1 MTSPTSAAM
10 ENLSSLI
17 TPAILKTIAD
27 ARVPYPKDK
36 PIDFNTAGEEI
47 FSDEHLERTIRDIAW
62 PALVALSKLG
72 LSNVPD
78 LLSFLPEP
86 ADSAFPEQCFGLVL
100 LLDQASRLFCKG
112 IDARWVS
119 YFDTLSERLSDA
131 WRALPAHQQPDSWA
145 RWRDEVG
152 VGIDHWA
159 VARLYFTAPLAHGEV
174 LAYQKIAVNSN
185 EHLRELIETHTGEV
199 DSYRAKREEILS
211 DPNGFFRNAAAGSP
225 KGGDITVQRWTFW
238 LMMMM
243 DSHYPIIKKFGRK
256 PYKNAIEGRESTTEE
271 VKWLDDNNHAG
282 EASPEVAK
290 LIQDDIKAGR
300 WTPLGDHPRDA

>member
-1 MTSPTSAAM
+1 M
-10 ENLSSLI
+10 EINLYSLI
-17 TPAILKTIAD
+17 TPAVLKTVAY

-47 FSDEHLERTIRDIAW
+47 FGDEYLKRNIRDISW

-78 LLSFLPEP
+78 LLSFLPKPED
-86 ADSAFPEQCFGLVL
+86 AEFPQQCFGLVV
-100 LLDQASRLFCKG
+100 LLDQAPRLFCKG

-119 YFDTLSERLSDA
+119 YFDTLSERLTDA

-152 VGIDHWA
+152 AGIDHWA
-159 VARLYFTAPLAHGEV
+159 VARLFFTAPLAHGEK
-174 LAYQKIAVNSN
+174 LAYQDIAVDSN
-185 EHLRELIETHTGEV
+185 EHLRELIETYTSEV
-199 DSYRAKREEILS
+199 DSNRARRAELLS
-211 DPNGFFRNAAAGSP
+211 DPLGFFKNLAAGSP
-225 KGGDITVQRWTFW
+225 KDGDITMQRWTFW

-256 PYKNAIEGRESTTEE
+256 PYKNAIEGRESTAEE
-271 VKWLDDNNHAG
+271 VKWLEDINHAG

-290 LIQDDIKAGR
+290 RVKEDIKAGI
-300 WTPLGDHPRDA
+300 WTPLGNHPRDA